1 MFIYNCAVEKLING
15 IWNDLKDKVSREE
28 LVFLRKCFRAYSSRG
43 HMKNVVDDLVVMEKY
58 TPPPGKVLDFGCGI
72 GLQAYL
78 LAHLGYDV
86 YGLETVED
94 KSLDGFLKGKA
105 ETHIK
110 SREESMRGVWET
122 IQKKSRVHF
131 QFYDG
136 RNIPFPNGHFDVV
149 LAYAVFEHIPP
160 KEVPNIIKGVGR
172 VLKPGGILYVF
183 QLPQRTSYTE
193 FVARKL
199 GLESH
204 EYLWSYSSIN
214 AALNRSGFKIKFYKQ
229 VDMMI
234 NHPYKVVN
242 PLFPI
247 LKKVNKVL
255 LQTPLAYFA
264 HHLTVV
270 AEKR

>member
-1 MFIYNCAVEKLING
+1 
-15 IWNDLKDKVSREE
+15 
-28 LVFLRKCFRAYSSRG
+28 
-43 HMKNVVDDLVVMEKY
+43 
-58 TPPPGKVLDFGCGI
+58 
-72 GLQAYL
+72 
-78 LAHLGYDV
+78 
-86 YGLETVED
+86 
-94 KSLDGFLKGKA
+94 
-105 ETHIK
+105 
-110 SREESMRGVWET
+110 MRGVWET
-122 IQKKSRVHF
+122 IQKKARVDF
-131 QFYDG
+131 RFYDG
-136 RNIPFPNGHFDVV
+136 RNIPFPNGHFEVV

-160 KEVPNIIKGVGR
+160 AEVPSIIKGIGR
-172 VLKPGGILYVF
+172 ALKPGGILYVF
-183 QLPQRTSYTE
+183 QLPRRASYTE

-214 AALNRSGFKIKFYKQ
+214 AALVRSGFRIKFYEQ

-247 LKKVNKVL
+247 LKTVNKVL
-255 LQTPLAYFA
+255 LQTPLAHFA

>member
-1 MFIYNCAVEKLING
+1 MEKLIAG
-15 IWNDLKDKVSREE
+15 VWSDLKDKVSREE

-43 HMKNVVDDLVVMEKY
+43 HMKNVVDDLAVMKKY
-58 TPPPGKVLDFGCGI
+58 TPPPRKVLDFGCGI

-78 LAHLGYDV
+78 LAHLGYEV
-86 YGLETVED
+86 TGLETVED
-94 KSLDGFLKGKA
+94 KSLDGFLKGRA

-122 IQKKSRVHF
+122 IRKKAPIDFR
-131 QFYDG
+131 FYDG
-136 RNIPFPNGHFDVV
+136 RNIPFPDRHFDVV

-160 KEVPNIIKGVGR
+160 AEVPGIIKGIR
-172 VLKPGGILYVF
+172 RIMKPGGTLYIF
-183 QLPQRTSYTE
+183 QLPRRASYTE
-193 FVARKL
+193 FIARKL

-204 EYLWSYSSIN
+204 EYLWTYSSIN
-214 AALNRSGFKIKFYKQ
+214 EALGRSGFTVKFYQQ

-242 PLFPI
+242 PLYPV
-247 LKKVNKVL
+247 LKTVNKVL
-255 LQTPLAYFA
+255 LQTPLSHFA

-270 AEKR
+270 AEKIQRGA